1 MYDEFD
7 RAAAGRA
14 TPSAPARIFNDMKDA
29 LPARRVHRPGG
40 PRRRQARRREGPG
53 RRGPGRP
60 RLGRRQRLPRAS
72 TGRSPRLRLAG
83 LLLDEKKYDEAL
95 KQLDGVDGGEFQA
108 LAADR
113 RGDVL
118 MAQGKAEEAKAAYAK
133 AWAAMDAKVDY
144 RRVVEAKLNVLGVDP
159 AASAA
164 FTAARSAR
172 SMRRWAA
179 SSSIRACSTSC
190 SPERTRS
197 RSPPRAVRRAVRTR
211 QTDQGPS
218 GAPSRRTCE
227 VNAEVHRRAGSRR
240 RLPITHGEAPHEPGS
255 ACGRKRLARRRCASA

>member
-1 MYDEFD
+1 MATQLDLEEQEQLDQLKAFWNQYGNLISGLLIVIAGAYLAWFGWNWYQRDQGIKAGAMYEEFD
-7 RAAAGRA
+7 RALQAADAERAGR
-14 TPSAPARIFNDMKDA
+14 IFGDMKE
-29 LPARRVHRPGG
+29 RF
-40 PRRRQARRREGPG
+40 
-53 RRGPGRP
+53 
-60 RLGRRQRLPRAS
+60 PRAAL
-72 TGRSPRLRLAG
+72 TGQAGLAAAKLAAEKGQADAARADLAWVVDSASESEYRTIARMRLAG

-164 FTAARSAR
+164 
-172 SMRRWAA
+172 
-179 SSSIRACSTSC
+179 
-190 SPERTRS
+190 
-197 RSPPRAVRRAVRTR
+197 
-211 QTDQGPS
+211 S
-218 GAPSRRTCE
+218 GA
-227 VNAEVHRRAGSRR
+227 GS
-240 RLPITHGEAPHEPGS
+240 G
-255 ACGRKRLARRRCASA
+255 K